1 MLTPQDEKQLAEKG
15 ISKQKF
21 EQQLQY
27 FATGFP
33 FAELLEAATINNGIV
48 ALKTDEIDQYVAYY
62 EQRLSDISPLK
73 FVPASGAASRMFK
86 RLSES
91 LSDNVN
97 NAHYLQTNYP
107 DVAAFIHHLPKF
119 AFYQELAGCIQTNGE
134 DIETLLK
141 KEDYK
146 KIIQYLLTPKGL
158 NYGNLPKALLTF
170 HRYGAETRSAL
181 EEHLV
186 EGAAYAKNA
195 KSQVSLHFTISP
207 EHKTAF
213 MEKVAQIKPLY
224 EKKFE
229 VEFILSFSEQK
240 SSTDTISVNEQNEIM
255 RNADGGMLF
264 RPGGHGALIEN
275 LTDCDADVIFIKN
288 IDNVAIDAL
297 KKPTYTY
304 KKALAGY
311 LLSLLAA
318 TFNMLKTLSGANIT
332 AVQLTQI
339 ETYAKNILF
348 IHKPLTYTDLSQE
361 EKIAFWQKNLNRPI
375 RVCGMVKNEG
385 EPGGGPFWVKN
396 AQGEETLQVV
406 ESSQIDYKNKRQE
419 HIAIK
424 ASHFNPVDLVCATKD
439 VHGNLFHLPDFVDS
453 LTGFISSKSKNGETL
468 KAQELPGLWN
478 GSMADW
484 ISIFVEVPISTFNP
498 VKMVNDLLRK
508 EHQA

>member
-186 EGAAYAKNA
+186 EDR
-195 KSQVSLHFTISP
+195 KS
-207 EHKTAF
+207 
-213 MEKVAQIKPLY
+213 
-224 EKKFE
+224 
-229 VEFILSFSEQK
+229 
-240 SSTDTISVNEQNEIM
+240 
-255 RNADGGMLF
+255 
-264 RPGGHGALIEN
+264 
-275 LTDCDADVIFIKN
+275 
-288 IDNVAIDAL
+288 
-297 KKPTYTY
+297 
-304 KKALAGY
+304 
-311 LLSLLAA
+311 
-318 TFNMLKTLSGANIT
+318 
-332 AVQLTQI
+332 
-339 ETYAKNILF
+339 
-348 IHKPLTYTDLSQE
+348 
-361 EKIAFWQKNLNRPI
+361 
-375 RVCGMVKNEG
+375 
-385 EPGGGPFWVKN
+385 
-396 AQGEETLQVV
+396 VV
-406 ESSQIDYKNKRQE
+406 
-419 HIAIK
+419 
-424 ASHFNPVDLVCATKD
+424 
-439 VHGNLFHLPDFVDS
+439 
-453 LTGFISSKSKNGETL
+453 
-468 KAQELPGLWN
+468 
-478 GSMADW
+478 
-484 ISIFVEVPISTFNP
+484 
-498 VKMVNDLLRK
+498 
-508 EHQA
+508 